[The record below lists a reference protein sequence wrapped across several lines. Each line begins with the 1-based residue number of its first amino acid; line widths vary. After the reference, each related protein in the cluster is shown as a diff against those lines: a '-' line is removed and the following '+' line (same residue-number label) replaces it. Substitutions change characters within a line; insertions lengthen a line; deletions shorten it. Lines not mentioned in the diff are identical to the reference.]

1 MRTGVRGRGRDDG
14 RNMEFSQCGQWV
26 FMGEKIVGSLP
37 NYLNILTRIIFVIII
52 WELGVNI
59 AEGRKKV

>member
-1 MRTGVRGRGRDDG
+1 
-14 RNMEFSQCGQWV
+14 MEFSQCGQWV

-37 NYLNILTRIIFVIII
+37 NYLNIPTRIIFVIII

-59 AEGRKKV
+59 ADGRKKV

>member
-1 MRTGVRGRGRDDG
+1 
-14 RNMEFSQCGQWV
+14 MEFSQCGQWV
-26 FMGEKIVGSLP
+26 FMEEKIVGSLP
-37 NYLNILTRIIFVIII
+37 NYFSILTLIIFVLII